1 MLLKDIC
8 PSFSCP
14 SCKKLLNFFDLRTFV
29 AKFCRDNL
37 RTFSADFF
45 RSEKQN
51 LQTFI
56 FFLDVCLYVFARQLF
71 LYRRYKKVLL
81 FRFGLVLYPSNS
93 SHPLPAP
100 TEPYSNLKLLSLHRR
115 TMSSQMHYTG
125 MMITSGLFGE
135 NCLLRLLL
143 LWGR

>member
-29 AKFCRDNL
+29 AKFCRENL

-45 RSEKQN
+45 DLKSKICRH
-51 LQTFI
+51 LY
-56 FFLDVCLYVFARQLF
+56 FFWDVCLYVFARQLF

-93 SHPLPAP
+93 SHPPPARASP
-100 TEPYSNLKLLSLHRR
+100 RGQTRPQHG
-115 TMSSQMHYTG
+115 SSDGTASHIATVHL
-125 MMITSGLFGE
+125 ITIRCVFGGSH
-135 NCLLRLLL
+135 CVA
-143 LWGR
+143 